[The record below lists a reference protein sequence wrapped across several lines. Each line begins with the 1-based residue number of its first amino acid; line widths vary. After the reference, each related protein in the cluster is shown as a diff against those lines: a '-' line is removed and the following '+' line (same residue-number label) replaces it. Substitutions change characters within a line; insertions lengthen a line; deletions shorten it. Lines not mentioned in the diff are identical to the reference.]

1 MVTPSRYWTIWRFET
16 IEGGR
21 IRTQG
26 CQCDRA
32 QAFFERL
39 FPQLTPKMQLSNA
52 QEREIQTI
60 LLSAFRAK
68 VSASSPEEPELELN
82 HRAIAGLCLRC
93 YVSYDI
99 LAACHQIARRYSNRE
114 LTSER
119 LLRDLLP
126 FALTDNGER
135 LMVPGENSKEYRAI
149 EGYREVRGFGLE
161 GTGNSERGMD
171 TKLGCTSQR
180 RGRRYAD
187 GGNPEGMNLDSG
199 IPDSGNPEGV
209 NLDRSNIHPD
219 RNQPSNTVAGK
230 VATGLALEILGSYQL
245 KDGSK
250 SLKSWTH
257 LLVRQS
263 DALTNVLLEHSIY
276 ISTPWS
282 LLKKATSR
290 QLETLPEGDR
300 LLVEAFQEVYR
311 RDWRTN
317 SRRGTPCPPPSPE
330 QLAEILGLLQPRGI
344 APDSPQSLIDALKKI
359 ADGLRQDEIWKRRNH
374 PGDRQL
380 NPLEGNDPETGDS
393 LEYLT
398 DPNSTVDSSQQEQRE
413 LLEFIYQQLTLA
425 LHSGIE
431 EGIDDRTLELSQS
444 RSYAPFAADFT
455 RGLRLLY
462 VQNLSQRQI
471 APELG
476 ISNQSKVSRIFSPKA
491 LLFQVR
497 FRTVDRLVRIVLDK
511 ARDLGLTRIPPEKH
525 YLSNLVRQLEDF
537 VDAEIFDEATSE
549 VMAGTNRSLN
559 SFYAKELRACLSKK

>member
-1 MVTPSRYWTIWRFET
+1 MTRPSRYWTIWRFEA

-32 QAFFERL
+32 QAFFGRL

-68 VSASSPEEPELELN
+68 VSVSSPEEPELELN
-82 HRAIAGLCLRC
+82 YRAIAGLCLRC

-99 LAACHQIARRYSNRE
+99 LAACHQIARQYSNRD

-119 LLRDLLP
+119 LLHDLLP
-126 FALTDNGER
+126 FALTDSGER
-135 LMVPGENSKEYRAI
+135 LMVPRENSKEYRAI

-161 GTGNSERGMD
+161 GTGEPPSVPPRRREARGERGMD

-180 RGRRYAD
+180 RGRRYSD
-187 GGNPEGMNLDSG
+187 GANPDNPNSNQTDS
-199 IPDSGNPEGV
+199 N
-209 NLDRSNIHPD
+209 NIGD
-219 RNQPSNTVAGK
+219 GK
-230 VATGLALEILGSYQL
+230 VVTGLALEILGSYQL

-263 DALTNVLLEHSIY
+263 DALRNVLLEHSIY

-413 LLEFIYQQLTLA
+413 LLEFIYQQLTSA

-444 RSYAPFAADFT
+444 RSYAPLAADFT

-471 APELG
+471 ALELG

-511 ARDLGLTRIPPEKH
+511 ARDLGLTRIPPEKY

-549 VMAGTNRSLN
+549 IMAGKSRSLN
-559 SFYAKELRACLSKK
+559 SIYAIELRNFLSNK